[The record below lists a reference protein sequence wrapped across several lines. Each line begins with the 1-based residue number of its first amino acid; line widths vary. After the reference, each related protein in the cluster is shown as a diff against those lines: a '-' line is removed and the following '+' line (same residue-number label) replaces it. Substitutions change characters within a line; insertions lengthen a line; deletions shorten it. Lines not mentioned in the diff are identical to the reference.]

1 MRIVPFIV
9 AAATLALQALPAQAH
24 GIWFAQRADR
34 LALVYGDGAEDLDA
48 VKRLPKI
55 SAVGGLGADGRPVAV
70 TLEPEGRMPFVNL
83 AAKPAIVTA
92 TMNNGLWSKA
102 ADGQW
107 HGKGK
112 AAKPAI
118 VTATMNNGL
127 WSKAADGQWHGKGK
141 DEVPGATIS
150 GRFMKYATH
159 LVALPAGGTPPVAGM
174 ALQIVAAGA
183 AFPRHKGE
191 PLTVQVL
198 FDGKPLAGA
207 KVWQD
212 VVTDPDA
219 APLVADRDG
228 RVTLPVRNQG
238 LNVVKAEHES
248 APVDAGKAS
257 MTHHFATLSFMLGH
271 APE

>member
-9 AAATLALQALPAQAH
+9 AAATLALQSLPAQAH

-55 SAVGGLGADGRPVAV
+55 SAVGGLDADGRPVAV
-70 TLEPEGRMPFVNL
+70 TLEPEGRLPFVNL
-83 AAKPAIVTA
+83 AAKPAI
-92 TMNNGLWSKA
+92 L
-102 ADGQW
+102 
-107 HGKGK
+107 
-112 AAKPAI
+112 
-118 VTATMNNGL
+118 TATMNNGL

-159 LVALPAGGTPPVAGM
+159 LVALPAGATPPVPGM

-228 RVTLPVRNQG
+228 RVTLQVRNQG

>member
-70 TLEPEGRMPFVNL
+70 TLEPEGRLPFVNL
-83 AAKPAIVTA
+83 AAKPAI
-92 TMNNGLWSKA
+92 L
-102 ADGQW
+102 
-107 HGKGK
+107 
-112 AAKPAI
+112 
-118 VTATMNNGL
+118 TATMNNGL

-159 LVALPAGGTPPVAGM
+159 LVALPAGATPPVPGM

-228 RVTLPVRNQG
+228 RVTLQVRNQG

>member
-9 AAATLALQALPAQAH
+9 AAATLALHALPAQAH

-55 SAVGGLGADGRPVAV
+55 SAVGGLGANGRPVAV

-83 AAKPAIVTA
+83 
-92 TMNNGLWSKA
+92 
-102 ADGQW
+102 
-107 HGKGK
+107 

-159 LVALPAGGTPPVAGM
+159 LVALPAGATPPVPGM
-174 ALQIVAAGA
+174 ALQIVADGA
-183 AFPRHKGE
+183 AFPRHKGD